1 MESFL
6 GQPIDVSMA
15 RFILGQSFGVLTLI
29 FNFWAYQQEDQ
40 RKYFFRFAI
49 GSAFWLAMFLTMG
62 AQVPVMLV
70 AIFSTI
76 RGFTFWW
83 TLGKDSA
90 WRRMIA
96 RRAVYGSMAIALVA
110 SVIAIPDARPETQPL
125 QLFLMFSVLA
135 FAVGQYMP
143 GVFFVRFAALAYAT
157 AVILLNTPLDTFNP
171 IGIIIEVNN
180 ILAVAVFFWGYA
192 KRARAKRAIA
202 DAVPVSLSLGEAVIA

>member
-1 MESFL
+1 METFL
-6 GQPIDVSMA
+6 GQPIDVGTA
-15 RFILGQSFGVLTLI
+15 RFILGQAFGVLTLI

-40 RKYFFRFAI
+40 RKYFLRFAI
-49 GSAFWLAMFLTMG
+49 GSGFWLAMFLTMG
-62 AQVPVMLV
+62 AQVPVLLV

-83 TLGKDSA
+83 TLGADSP
-90 WRRMIA
+90 WRRMVA
-96 RRAVYGSMAIALVA
+96 RRAVYASMAIALVA

-125 QLFLMFSVLA
+125 QLFLMVSVLA

-143 GVFFVRFAALAYAT
+143 GVYFVRFAALAYAA

-180 ILAVAVFFWGYA
+180 ILAVAVFFWGYS
-192 KRARAKRAIA
+192 KRNRARRAIA
-202 DAVPVSLSLGEAVIA
+202 DAKPVALSLGTPVMA